1 MTLPSLL
8 THRPPSLPLFTPV
21 ILFSASVIN
30 ILHLLP
36 HSLSRLSP
44 SLPLTLSPLS
54 PISSLLLP
62 SSSNALFFFLLL
74 YSTILAPVISFDKT
88 AV

>member
-8 THRPPSLPLFTPV
+8 THLPPSLPLFTPV

-36 HSLSRLSP
+36 HSLSPLSLPRSLSPLSP
-44 SLPLTLSPLS
+44 SLPLTSLSLSPLS
-54 PISSLLLP
+54 PSIPLSLSPSLLPLP
-62 SSSNALFFFLLL
+62 SLF
-74 YSTILAPVISFDKT
+74 
-88 AV
+88 